1 MRLLLDTNIIL
12 EYLCGRSK
20 ALVVRELLDS
30 IEDNGHEM
38 LLSSFSFCTIAY
50 YIELSFKQ
58 MGIHKPEKTQRTRE
72 TLNALLGFV
81 TIADTTHERTCVA
94 TNDNSFSDFEDSM
107 QYQCAVHNRCDF
119 LITFNVKDFKNVSQ
133 GSVRVLAPEDF
144 MSDRLAYNDNLD
156 N

>member
-1 MRLLLDTNIIL
+1 
-12 EYLCGRSK
+12 
-20 ALVVRELLDS
+20 
-30 IEDNGHEM
+30 
-38 LLSSFSFCTIAY
+38 
-50 YIELSFKQ
+50 
-58 MGIHKPEKTQRTRE
+58 
-72 TLNALLGFV
+72 
-81 TIADTTHERTCVA
+81 
-94 TNDNSFSDFEDSM
+94 M